1 MLVPYFPFEWCEPAT
16 SSMWAITFVRVLLSS
31 INSKVAALCTLY
43 QFSSEAR
50 KVIPKELIDVMKE
63 IAGER

>member
-1 MLVPYFPFEWCEPAT
+1 
-16 SSMWAITFVRVLLSS
+16 MWAITFVLVLLSS

-50 KVIPKELIDVMKE
+50 KVMPKVLIDVMKE

>member
-1 MLVPYFPFEWCEPAT
+1 
-16 SSMWAITFVRVLLSS
+16 MWAILVLLSS
-31 INSKVAALCTLY
+31 IYFKVAALYTLY

-50 KVIPKELIDVMKE
+50 KVMPKVLIDVTKE